1 MVVTVSLVEEPRIS
15 LTSYLSASSA
25 CSQTTTPLSSSPQV
39 TSLTSREVSS
49 VVPIFGRVIVIVQ
62 EEELGLTFVT
72 LASSPETETSLL
84 LRPLKV

>member
-1 MVVTVSLVEEPRIS
+1 MVEEPRIS

-25 CSQTTTPLSSSPQV
+25 CSQLTTPLSSSPQV

-49 VVPIFGRVIVIVQ
+49 VVPIFGRVTVTVQ
-62 EEELGLTFVT
+62 EEVLALTLVT
-72 LASSPETETSLL
+72 VASSPEMETLLL